1 MKKARVLLAAPNLL
15 VNEGELS
22 RIEPP
27 MGLLLFAPLLKQDG
41 HEVLIKDFALDG
53 WNTLTPFDIKNK
65 RYIKGAT
72 EEYIAKVISDF
83 NPDILGISVLYSS
96 LIDSAKDVAR
106 IAKKINPKI
115 TVIVG
120 GNCIS
125 NSVVDYKFYLSDPK
139 NSGLPDYITHFEGE
153 DFDYAMTGEAEYPFK
168 DFVNGIINKKDISNI
183 PGLIR
188 KIGHKKYKINP
199 AKILHDLNLL
209 PRPAREMVDMEAYF
223 DIGHFHSSKSRSKR
237 VLSVMCSRG
246 CPEKCTFCTTPEVYG
261 QITRWRSIEHI
272 MDEINTHVREFNIGE
287 IQFNDD
293 TITVNKKNLYA
304 LCKEL
309 EKVGL
314 PWCTP
319 NGTKVNY
326 HQKEQFEMYK
336 AMHDSGAYQITL
348 ACESGVQRVL
358 DEIVNKRLPVETIMP
373 AIERA
378 KKAGLLV
385 HTFWILGFPGETREE
400 MQKTIDFA
408 LQCGADSFSFSVLAA
423 LPGTPIYRQVCKENL
438 WWDGRESFNSLRA
451 SLLKVDGFDTPQEF
465 EKFVYDANIKA
476 NLVLKEKNPERFI
489 YKYGKNAT
497 EKSLMKQT

>member
-53 WNTLTPFDIKNK
+53 WNTLTPFDLKNK

-125 NSVVDYKFYLSDPK
+125 NSVVDYKFYLRDPI

-199 AKILHDLNLL
+199 ARI
-209 PRPAREMVDMEAYF
+209 
-223 DIGHFHSSKSRSKR
+223 
-237 VLSVMCSRG
+237 
-246 CPEKCTFCTTPEVYG
+246 
-261 QITRWRSIEHI
+261 
-272 MDEINTHVREFNIGE
+272 
-287 IQFNDD
+287 
-293 TITVNKKNLYA
+293 
-304 LCKEL
+304 
-309 EKVGL
+309 
-314 PWCTP
+314 
-319 NGTKVNY
+319 
-326 HQKEQFEMYK
+326 
-336 AMHDSGAYQITL
+336 
-348 ACESGVQRVL
+348 
-358 DEIVNKRLPVETIMP
+358 
-373 AIERA
+373 
-378 KKAGLLV
+378 
-385 HTFWILGFPGETREE
+385 
-400 MQKTIDFA
+400 
-408 LQCGADSFSFSVLAA
+408 
-423 LPGTPIYRQVCKENL
+423 
-438 WWDGRESFNSLRA
+438 
-451 SLLKVDGFDTPQEF
+451 
-465 EKFVYDANIKA
+465 
-476 NLVLKEKNPERFI
+476 
-489 YKYGKNAT
+489 
-497 EKSLMKQT
+497 